1 MSSATIE
8 NRQSKTGGGSRRTIE
23 DRAGRLAR
31 QYFMVFVV
39 LLGGG
44 LIVSGVLELYFR
56 YGESRQQIAVVQG
69 EIASNAARRIAQFI
83 LTIEEHMKAA
93 TVSSVVARQGIGPEY
108 QFELAKLLTTAP
120 AITELLAVGADGRV
134 RAFVSRFR
142 VALNADE
149 QNLSKAASFLQ
160 AKQGVTFFGPVSF
173 VDESEPSLAIAVPI
187 EQFSGHVIGTLQAQV
202 DLRQIWEV
210 VRELKFSDTGYAYI
224 VSRAGDMIA
233 HSNPGL
239 VLQRLRAA
247 HLTQVRM
254 AFQPNPVAPIP
265 RTTVAEDFAGQ
276 DVLSSFVFLP
286 NLDWAV
292 FVEQPLSEAHKSL
305 YGSILRT
312 STLLLIGLATAL
324 VASVFV
330 ARRVVRP
337 LEALRR
343 GVERIGAGD
352 LNHRIEI
359 ATGNEIEVLADEF
372 NKMAGEIKNAYQ
384 GLEDKVQQ
392 RTKELTALLDV
403 AATATQSFDIDT
415 VLRQVAGKIADIFE
429 LDAVLIYLFEANQ
442 IDLRVRASAGYTTE
456 GFAQK
461 LFTRGQGIVG
471 KVAETGE
478 PILFADAH
486 NDPSYLA
493 IAQAALQ
500 KNWPSVFLPA
510 FRSNRREGSWAPSS
524 AMAGRRGKLTE
535 PEHRLLTSMADQIG
549 PAIDN
554 VNLFEEA
561 KSKSAELERRN
572 HEVVDALERQTAVA
586 EMLRTMARTLSD
598 WQFFFDTMIADTV
611 RLTRATGGVIRL
623 ADNNGALR
631 HVAHICEGEHRL
643 QDIERLPLPADE
655 SGAAIQ
661 AFRQQR
667 PVQISDILA
676 QPSPVRVPISTATR
690 TVLAVPLLQEG
701 AAIGVIV
708 VFRHFVEPFSAPQIE
723 LVTTFADQAV
733 VAINNINLFQQLQAR
748 SRELESANDR
758 LKELDKLKSGF
769 VSNVSHELRTPLTA
783 IGGLVDNMLDGL
795 TGPLNP
801 KQSHYIS
808 GIKDST
814 ERLARLIHDMLD
826 LSVIESGRME
836 LKLTRFPM
844 AALISEI
851 VDNLRPVSL
860 DKDIELGGNSASGE
874 YHVWADRDKITQV
887 LTNLVSNAVKFTP
900 SGGKVKI
907 FLEPVASGYWLQV
920 GVGDNGPG
928 IPPEEA
934 GRIFDEFYQ
943 ISQPGQEKAKG
954 VGLGLAICK
963 KLIDMHGGQ
972 IRVES
977 APGAGSTFYFT
988 VPAHVEQPAQVALN

>member
-1 MSSATIE
+1 
-8 NRQSKTGGGSRRTIE
+8 
-23 DRAGRLAR
+23 
-31 QYFMVFVV
+31 MVFVV

-247 HLTQVRM
+247 HLTQVRT

-265 RTTVAEDFAGQ
+265 RTTVAKDFAGQ

-478 PILFADAH
+478 PILFADAQ

-493 IAQAALQ
+493 MSPSGASKELAIRFFATFPIKSKGRVLGAIAC
-500 KNWPSVFLPA
+500 NG
-510 FRSNRREGSWAPSS
+510 RAP
-524 AMAGRRGKLTE
+524 RQITE

-586 EMLRTMARTLSD
+586 EMLRAMARTLSD

-623 ADNNGALR
+623 ADSNGALR
-631 HVAHICEGEHRL
+631 HVAHIREGEHRL

-655 SGAAIQ
+655 SGAAVQ

-748 SRELESANDR
+748 TRELESANDR

-907 FLEPVASGYWLQV
+907 FLEPVAGGYWLQV